1 MKYVLPSLL
10 AALLLSA
17 PAARPQTATG
27 IPAINSQAPFL
38 AAAMSE
44 FFSDTRAFT
53 AGLELTIAGQGGG
66 EAVKLPFGVAM
77 ADGKMRWE
85 LNMMN
90 VKSAELPPEALSGI
104 KDMGLD
110 RLFFIY
116 QPGKPLTLGFTGLKA
131 YVELP
136 VPKVEG
142 VQQQAQDKIGRL
154 EKKELGRETIAG
166 QPTVKSAVKVPGD
179 DGTATVWQAT
189 NLQNLPIKI
198 AITKEKQTYQL
209 QLSNIKLGQPD
220 AAYFAVPAGFAKQ
233 TDLGAVIQAGAM
245 KSFGGAV
252 GGLK

>member
-1 MKYVLPSLL
+1 MLFRS
-10 AALLLSA
+10 
-17 PAARPQTATG
+17 
-27 IPAINSQAPFL
+27 
-38 AAAMSE
+38 
-44 FFSDTRAFT
+44 SDTRAFT

-90 VKSAELPPEALSGI
+90 VKSAELPPEALSSI

>member
-90 VKSAELPPEALSGI
+90 VKSAELPPEALSSI

-166 QPTVKSAVKVPGD
+166 QPTD
-179 DGTATVWQAT
+179 DTELALALARTLLGSREYDPDFVTRHFTLKRTDVDLT
-189 NLQNLPIKI
+189 PKTGKGLQR
-198 AITKEKQTYQL
+198 AR
-209 QLSNIKLGQPD
+209 
-220 AAYFAVPAGFAKQ
+220 A
-233 TDLGAVIQAGAM
+233 
-245 KSFGGAV
+245 
-252 GGLK
+252 